1 MNLVHDIMTWTE
13 ANSVFIMLL
22 MLMYFFFFSSKIEKE
37 KKQQAKE
44 VGMIRSEV
52 SGPEVG
58 MIRAYVKFR
67 SALLFP
73 LDTHI

>member
-1 MNLVHDIMTWTE
+1 MIWTE
-13 ANSVFIMLL
+13 ANSIFIMLL

-58 MIRAYVKFR
+58 IRAYGY
-67 SALLFP
+67 
-73 LDTHI
+73 THIMLTII